1 MARIRRASAPR
12 AGGGCAALRSAWGGR
27 AHRRR
32 QAHEQGLAVCGV
44 LGDGATGKSGDVPL
58 KRDSQGSGPLSGC
71 GQSPP
76 FPLRDDFVDT
86 AVPWSAG
93 RHASVPRRAA
103 RPPFKGKPPR
113 KQLSPAINPKIRR
126 AIFSSA
132 FAPQGQT
139 ASNTHPRSAP
149 CPTGARQRRPTRRR
163 RQAPAREPATVCP
176 RARPK
181 RNAPQPA
188 CPRRMGQTG
197 VTPAPTALSAGTA
210 GPPPQKPPQTT
221 GSCS

>member
-1 MARIRRASAPR
+1 MNTSPKALVAGTAVRRLFALPPHSERNAERPPPAR
-12 AGGGCAALRSAWGGR
+12 
-27 AHRRR
+27 
-32 QAHEQGLAVCGV
+32 GLAVCGV
-44 LGDGATGKSGDVPL
+44 LGDGRRENGRRFP

-93 RHASVPRRAA
+93 RHASVPRA
-103 RPPFKGKPPR
+103 RRPTTVQGQTAPQTTFSRDKPM
-113 KQLSPAINPKIRR
+113 IRR
-126 AIFSSA
+126 AILSSA

-163 RQAPAREPATVCP
+163 RQAPAREPVTVCP
-176 RARPK
+176 HTRPK

-210 GPPPQKPPQTT
+210 GLPPQKPPQAT